1 MMVRAEDAQSSFPRP
16 RRQRHRRR
24 GQSLIELALTL
35 PVLLVLLLVALDF
48 ARMFNMSMA
57 VTDAARAGAQWGAQN
72 RVSAAN
78 ALGMEQAACNS
89 MVDYPCTPGTNTT
102 ASSFCQC
109 AGSPGTISCTSP
121 GGCTNVLV
129 FVTVTATATFATVV
143 GYPGLPSSVPL
154 SATVT
159 MQVQ

>member
-1 MMVRAEDAQSSFPRP
+1 MQLVHDVQTLSSS
-16 RRQRHRRR
+16 QRRR
-24 GQSLIELALTL
+24 GYEGRGQSMLELALTL
-35 PVLLVLLLVALDF
+35 PVLLVLLVVALDF

-72 RVSAAN
+72 HAAGAN
-78 ALGMEQAACNS
+78 VLGMEQAACNS
-89 MVDYPCTPGTNTT
+89 MVDFPCTPGTNTS

-109 AGSPGTISCTSP
+109 AGSSGTISCTSP
-121 GGCTNVLV
+121 GGCANVLN

-154 SATVT
+154 TATVT

>member
-1 MMVRAEDAQSSFPRP
+1 M
-16 RRQRHRRR
+16 
-24 GQSLIELALTL
+24 L
-35 PVLLVLLLVALDF
+35 PVLILLLLVALDF

-72 RVSAAN
+72 RTNAAN

-89 MVDYPCTPGTNTT
+89 MADYSCTPGSNTT

-109 AGSPGTISCTSP
+109 AGSSGTISCTNP
-121 GGCTNVLV
+121 GGCNNVQN
-129 FVTVTATATFATVV
+129 FVTVTASTTFSTVLP
-143 GYPGLPSSVPL
+143 YPGLSSSVPM
-154 SATVT
+154 SASVT

>member
-1 MMVRAEDAQSSFPRP
+1 M
-16 RRQRHRRR
+16 RRR
-24 GQSLIELALTL
+24 SSRSCGQSLLELAMTL
-35 PVLLVLLLVALDF
+35 PVLVMLLLVALDY

-57 VTDAARAGAQWGAQN
+57 VTDAASAGAHWGGQN
-72 RVSAAN
+72 RASDAN
-78 ALGMEQAACNS
+78 VLGMEQAACNS

-109 AGSPGTISCTSP
+109 AGSSGKISCTSP
-121 GGCTNVLV
+121 GSCATVLV
-129 FVTVTATATFATVV
+129 FVTVTATATFNTVV

-154 SATVT
+154 SASVT